1 MEAVAQSHGIT
12 KADILNPE
20 EGNMS
25 TRVAIAEARIINET
39 KAYLAKVG
47 LSAQST
53 NIVLDT
59 YNLLAFFFICIYIYI
74 YLGRYKVGRVDS

>member
-39 KAYLAKVG
+39 KAYLAKVA
-47 LSAQST
+47 LSAQNT
-53 NIVLDT
+53 KIVLES
-59 YNLLAFFFICIYIYI
+59 YNLLAFSCVYI
-74 YLGRYKVGRVDS
+74 LRKV